1 MSLHTWCH
9 QAPCK
14 PSSCAIFMLSSHWGR
29 AAAGK
34 KCLASMCAGSRRSCL
49 TLCDPVDCGLP
60 GFSVREG
67 VSPGK
72 NTGAYWTILVSIPF
86 WSTIFPT
93 ALATNTFEYLVLAET
108 LRPNQL
114 HHLHTWPSQGK
125 FKTFRGASGARRQWT
140 THMQRW
146 K

>member
-1 MSLHTWCH
+1 MRTGSLW
-9 QAPCK
+9 
-14 PSSCAIFMLSSHWGR
+14 
-29 AAAGK
+29 
-34 KCLASMCAGSRRSCL
+34 SCL
-49 TLCDPVDCGLP
+49 ILCNPVGWP
-60 GFSVREG
+60 VRLLCHRG
-67 VSPGK
+67 GSPGK

-125 FKTFRGASGARRQWT
+125 FKTSRGASGARRQWT